1 MKNLIIGA
9 VILLVLLPISK
20 CYNLPEAG
28 ACVIAGVMFLVNVKS
43 K

>member
-20 CYNLPEAG
+20 YYDLPEAG
-28 ACVIAGVMFLVNVKS
+28 ACVVAGVMFLMSIKS